1 MVTIESFS
9 LNHVYWVLSEESRKN
24 EVGSRSITIFVFLE

>member
-9 LNHVYWVLSEESRKN
+9 LNHVYWVLSEESRTN
-24 EVGSRSITIFVFLE
+24 EAES